1 MANRRQFLA
10 GLLAS
15 GLAPV
20 PTWAD
25 AGSPAYLS
33 AARLPDDSYVL
44 TGLDR
49 QGAERFRIPLPARGH
64 AAAAHPT
71 RPVAVAFA
79 RRPGRFALVLDC
91 RDGAVL
97 ARLDSPEGRHFY
109 GHGSFD
115 ASGQYLFTT
124 ENDYD
129 AGTGRIGVWDV
140 TAGYTRIGEFTS
152 GGIGPHDMKLLP
164 QGGFVVANGGIDT
177 HPDSGRL
184 KLNLPTMR
192 PNLTYLSENGDL
204 LDMIEPPHHHASTRH
219 LAVRADGLVAVGMQ
233 WQGDIAQSPA
243 LVGLHR
249 RGEPLRLL
257 GDAAALEGYVGSIA
271 FSGNGA
277 QVAITS
283 PRGGTLEAFDV
294 DSGALVQRLAERDVC
309 GVVAARVGLLAT
321 TGLGRVIHADSSTQ
335 VLQTAQLAYDNH
347 LIEIAPLG

>member
-10 GLLAS
+10 GLLAT

-25 AGSPAYLS
+25 AGNPAYLS
-33 AARLPDDSYVL
+33 AARLPDGRYVL

-49 QGAERFRIPLPARGH
+49 EGVERFRIPLPDRGH

-71 RPVAVAFA
+71 QPIAVAFA

-97 ARLDSPEGRHFY
+97 AQLHSPEGRHFY

-115 ASGQYLFTT
+115 ASGDYLFTT

-129 AGTGRIGVWDV
+129 AGEGRIGVWD
-140 TAGYTRIGEFTS
+140 AAKGYARIGEFAS
-152 GGIGPHDMKLLP
+152 GGVGPHDIKLLP
-164 QGGFVVANGGIDT
+164 DGGFVVANGGIDT

-184 KLNLPTMR
+184 KLNLSTMQ
-192 PNLTYLSENGDL
+192 PNLAYLSATGALLENVA
-204 LDMIEPPHHHASTRH
+204 PAHHHASTRH

-233 WQGDIAQSPA
+233 WQGDVASAPA
-243 LVGLHR
+243 LVALHR
-249 RGEPLRLL
+249 RGAPLQML
-257 GDAAALEGYVGSIA
+257 GDASALDGYVGSIA
-271 FSGNGA
+271 FSGDGA

-283 PRGGTLEAFDV
+283 PRGGTLEVFDAT
-294 DSGALVQRLAERDVC
+294 SGALVQRLAEADIC
-309 GVVAARVGLLAT
+309 GVAAADHGLLAT
-321 TGLGRVIHADSSTQ
+321 TGLGHVIRADTATQ
-335 VLQTAQLAYDNH
+335 TLQSASLAYDNH
-347 LIEIAPLG
+347 LVAIAPRG